1 MIILVNVMFLTMTI
15 TQVIITIKQH
25 ITDKNKLFLRKVT
38 KEEISSAIRTSNHM
52 PCTKKMK
59 SSIKDFFSKCDQ
71 ICSFLRIWSYLR
83 KKSLMEN
90 FIFCAVMSGRA
101 IWDKLPKCIFENFEV
116 ALVKRGVFLD
126 ELKLAKVVP
135 IYKKN
140 DKNDKDNYKPI
151 SILSNLSKTY
161 EICIQTQL
169 NEYFAIF
176 FLAKYQCGFLQGFKT
191 QHCLL
196 VMIEKLRDFCYPRH

>member
-1 MIILVNVMFLTMTI
+1 MMFLTMTI

-59 SSIKDFFSKCDQ
+59 FSIKDFFSK
-71 ICSFLRIWSYLR
+71 LR
-83 KKSLMEN
+83 KKSLMES